1 MPTRKMQHSTD
12 NLLCFLDDHK
22 RRDSFSWE
30 TGETDDGRK
39 EVRQDLVCLRCGK
52 VLQKDEWVEI
62 G

>member
-1 MPTRKMQHSTD
+1 MQHSTD

-39 EVRQDLVCLRCGK
+39 EVRQDLVCRRCGK